1 MSTSGVRK
9 VDARSPPFRCVQ
21 PWGVGLRQEDS
32 AAQREGLVTCSATPR
47 SSPCSSGWGGGCA
60 G

>member
-32 AAQREGLVTCSATPR
+32 AAQREGLVTCSATP
-47 SSPCSSGWGGGCA
+47 CSSGWGGGCA